1 MNPLSPPPLVNHR
14 RLGVVALFIVA
25 GLVGVVAGLV
35 AGLVGVVTPLLA
47 ETTVQPAPDAKTQPV
62 YLAYTTNNN
71 GYLFTCG

>member
-14 RLGVVALFIVA
+14 RLGVVALSIVA
-25 GLVGVVAGLV
+25 GLVGVV

>member
-14 RLGVVALFIVA
+14 RLGVVALFLV
-25 GLVGVVAGLV
+25 GLV
-35 AGLVGVVTPLLA
+35 GLVGVVTPLLTG
-47 ETTVQPAPDAKTQPV
+47 TTARPAPDAKTQPI

>member
-14 RLGVVALFIVA
+14 RIGVVALFLV
-25 GLVGVVAGLV
+25 GLVGLV
-35 AGLVGVVTPLLA
+35 AGLVGVVTPLLTA
-47 ETTVQPAPDAKTQPV
+47 TTVKPAPDAKTQPI